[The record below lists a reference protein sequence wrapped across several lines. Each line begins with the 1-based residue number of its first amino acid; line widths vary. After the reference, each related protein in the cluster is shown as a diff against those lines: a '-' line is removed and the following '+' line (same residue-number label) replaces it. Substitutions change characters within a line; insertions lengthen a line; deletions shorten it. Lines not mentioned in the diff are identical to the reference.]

1 MSAVKDII
9 LIAKDLGHIAADL
22 VRVQA
27 DQLADTYKQVLVHVA
42 TWVLVLLAALLLA
55 VGGLGIILWGLY
67 LQMSLVAG
75 PVVSALMLGILLLFG
90 ATILFLLARGMLKE

>member
-1 MSAVKDII
+1 MSAVKDVI
-9 LIAKDLGHIAADL
+9 LIAKDVGHIAGDL
-22 VRVQA
+22 IKVQA
-27 DQLADTYKQVLVHVA
+27 DQLANTYKHVLVHVA

-75 PVVSALMLGILLLFG
+75 PVISALMLGILLLFG
-90 ATILFLLARGMLKE
+90 ATILFLLARGMLKD